1 MVTGDYALTAAA
13 IALQIGLFTTNEYDT
28 IEQMRRKQ
36 NGSPRKALLIT
47 GSEMD
52 TLTDDEWRLITPYE
66 QIVFAR
72 TTPEQKLRTVK
83 EFQLD
88 DNVVAVTGDGVND
101 SPALKRADIGIA
113 MGGGS
118 EVAIEAAQLVLLDNN
133 FVSII
138 EAIKNGRLV
147 FANLRKV
154 LRFIDYNFKSQINF
168 LRIELNFFLY
178 LF

>member
-13 IALQIGLFTTNEYDT
+13 IALQIGLFTTNTYDT
-28 IEQMRRKQ
+28 IEQMRQRKIDEDKLGTE
-36 NGSPRKALLIT
+36 NGPRKALLLT
-47 GSEMD
+47 GSDME
-52 TLTDDEWRLITPYE
+52 TLADGEWRLITPYE

-83 EFQLD
+83 EFQHD
-88 DNVVAVTGDGVND
+88 GCVVAVTGDGVND
-101 SPALKRADIGIA
+101 SPALKKADIGIA

-154 LRFIDYNFKSQINF
+154 FLIIYLNRNFTK
-168 LRIELNFFLY
+168 
-178 LF
+178 

>member
-1 MVTGDYALTAAA
+1 MVTGDYPITAAA
-13 IALQIGLFTTNEYDT
+13 IALQIGLFTTNDYDT
-28 IEQMRRKQ
+28 IDKFRQKNNFKNEK
-36 NGSPRKALLIT
+36 KALLLT
-47 GSEMD
+47 GSEIE
-52 TLTDDEWRLITPYE
+52 TLTDDEWRQITPYE

-83 EFQLD
+83 EFQYD
-88 DNVVAVTGDGVND
+88 KNVVAVTGDGVND
-101 SPALKRADIGIA
+101 SPALKQADIGIA

-154 LRFIDYNFKSQINF
+154 FHYFNK
-168 LRIELNFFLY
+168 
-178 LF
+178 

>member
-13 IALQIGLFTTNEYDT
+13 IALQIGLFTTTEYDT
-28 IEQMRRKQ
+28 IEKLRKKQ
-36 NGSPRKALLIT
+36 NGPRKALLLT
-47 GSEMD
+47 GSEME

-83 EFQLD
+83 EFQYD
-88 DNVVAVTGDGVND
+88 GNVVAVTGDGVND
-101 SPALKRADIGIA
+101 SPALKKADIGIA

-118 EVAIEAAQLVLLDNN
+118 EVAIESAQLVLLDNN
-133 FVSII
+133 FASMI

-154 LRFIDYNFKSQINF
+154 PNFKKF
-168 LRIELNFFLY
+168 Y
-178 LF
+178 K